1 MSLVVVSKSSK
12 FFGQFIRNSFVG
24 PNLSMW
30 VWIAATH
37 HGAAIFENLHGTDVG
52 LASEIG
58 VFLRPGV
65 DHVSQVLDTHA
76 RQSEVVARRE
86 TNHPAPARFAAS
98 QQ

>member
-1 MSLVVVSKSSK
+1 MSLVVVSKGSK
-12 FFGQFIRNSFVG
+12 FFGQLIRNCFVG
-24 PNLSMW
+24 PDLPMW
-30 VWIAATH
+30 MRVAATH

-58 VFLRPGV
+58 VFLSPGV

-86 TNHPAPARFAAS
+86 TNHPAAAGFAVS